1 VSAAPQKPP
10 LQLTTMASLGSVVL
24 STLYNPPPPAPRRR
38 RRSADSVPCPPQ
50 CPRHPQAPPSW
61 RRFWLLAR
69 APLRVHLGSSPR
81 RHRRRGADIAAQ
93 RSAAWRRRGGARRA
107 RGVCVTWRTGPPAL
121 APSLLPAAAAHD
133 VAQRG
138 GRAVITSVITALGL
152 RVITPNAVAHNLG
165 FLLAPSSANSGAGG
179 PRAEPSCAMSASE
192 RHGQDSA
199 DFPAGGSGCLTMLRA
214 VISHVTRH
222 SRLRARRRRL
232 AAVRSSASS
241 APSATRRAARRRRS
255 PPPRAEPEVDAT
267 RCAARRRRAPR
278 SAARGDG
285 LGTGAC
291 SASRRAVLLRG
302 PHSAAGAGQATGCR
316 ALAALRP
323 GARDFACGP
332 RRCMRHV
339 LRRRPAGPGRRA
351 RGAA

>member
-1 VSAAPQKPP
+1 
-10 LQLTTMASLGSVVL
+10 MASLGSVVL
-24 STLYNPPPPAPRRR
+24 STLYSPPPPAPRRR

-214 VISHVTRH
+214 VISHVTR
-222 SRLRARRRRL
+222 
-232 AAVRSSASS
+232 
-241 APSATRRAARRRRS
+241 
-255 PPPRAEPEVDAT
+255 PPRADVS
-267 RCAARRRRAPR
+267 ARQGPWPPR
-278 SAARGDG
+278 SAAALPGA
-285 LGTGAC
+285 LGAPQ
-291 SASRRAVLLRG
+291 RRA
-302 PHSAAGAGQATGCR
+302 Q
-316 ALAALRP
+316 
-323 GARDFACGP
+323 
-332 RRCMRHV
+332 RRQR
-339 LRRRPAGPGRRA
+339 
-351 RGAA
+351 